1 MRIKSWIAL
10 TRVSIMDFM
19 QFRLSAFVML
29 IGNIIYLIVI
39 YNLWKAIYASVDNA
53 TINGMSF
60 NDTMI
65 YLVLASAQF
74 TFMEA
79 YLVWMMSRSIQ
90 SGNYRGLHTHRNKH
104 SVLSCGCYTR
114 YVNQL
119 RNRLFCRNNMSLYT
133 VYMGY

>member
-39 YNLWKAIYASVDNA
+39 YNLWKAIYASVDNT

-65 YLVLASAQF
+65 YLVLKF
-74 TFMEA
+74 
-79 YLVWMMSRSIQ
+79 
-90 SGNYRGLHTHRNKH
+90 
-104 SVLSCGCYTR
+104 
-114 YVNQL
+114 
-119 RNRLFCRNNMSLYT
+119 
-133 VYMGY
+133 